1 MQIGLNKVVGVT
13 YKLHSNKQ
21 GAEKAFVEEADTNNP
36 LVFLF
41 GVGSM
46 IPDFEMNLNGKSLG
60 DDFEFSVVAANAYGI
75 FDAES
80 VVRMPMDMFK
90 VDGVI
95 DMELIKIG
103 NVLPLV
109 DGEGNRMM
117 AKVEGVEGDSVILDF
132 NHPLAGHDLHFTG
145 KVIEVREASETELAH
160 GHVHSHG
167 EHDHH

>member
-75 FDAES
+75 FDA
-80 VVRMPMDMFK
+80 
-90 VDGVI
+90 
-95 DMELIKIG
+95 
-103 NVLPLV
+103 
-109 DGEGNRMM
+109 
-117 AKVEGVEGDSVILDF
+117 
-132 NHPLAGHDLHFTG
+132 
-145 KVIEVREASETELAH
+145 
-160 GHVHSHG
+160 
-167 EHDHH
+167 

>member
-13 YKLHSNKQ
+13 YRLHSSKQ
-21 GAEKAFVEEADTNNP
+21 GNEPSFVEEAGESNP
-36 LVFLF
+36 LVFLY

-46 IPDFEMNLNGKSLG
+46 IPDFEMNLSGKSMG
-60 DDFEFSVVAANAYGI
+60 DEFQFSIVAANAYGV
-75 FDAES
+75 FDADS

-90 VDGVI
+90 VDGVV
-95 DMELIKIG
+95 DMDLIKIG
-103 NVLPLV
+103 NILPLV
-109 DGEGNRMM
+109 DGEGNRMT

-145 KVIEVREASETELAH
+145 KVVEVREASETELAH

-167 EHDHH
+167 DHDHH